1 MQISIQHCSL
11 KLRTC
16 ALVSSVL
23 LAGSLFG
30 VTRLV
35 AQAPSTRSSAPARQ
49 HKPHP
54 RAHAAAAHSS
64 AAATQASPPPPQPVT
79 PNWPINDQ
87 PAPATI
93 AWDSSGLRIVA
104 ANSSLKQILRDVSTA
119 TGAKVEGV
127 GADER
132 VFGNYGPGSLRD
144 VLSQLLQG
152 SGYNLLMVGD
162 QAHGAPLQIVL
173 SARQSGNAPAVAGAQ
188 PPQSQ
193 NDDDADSGVDDQVQP
208 VPISPPLRPGFGPGG
223 PVRTPQ
229 QVMEEMQRQ
238 QEQQQQQQQQQQQPG
253 NIPPNE

>member
-1 MQISIQHCSL
+1 MQISIQHSDL
-11 KLRTC
+11 RSRTC
-16 ALVSSVL
+16 ALLSSVL
-23 LAGSLFG
+23 AGGLFG
-30 VTRLV
+30 LTLAAQTPAAPRPVT
-35 AQAPSTRSSAPARQ
+35 AQP
-49 HKPHP
+49 HKLHQK
-54 RAHAAAAHSS
+54 AHSPAAHSS
-64 AAATQASPPPPQPVT
+64 AIAAQVAPAPPQPVT

-93 AWDSSGLRIVA
+93 AWDSSGLRIDA
-104 ANSSLKQILRDVSTA
+104 ANSSLRQILSDVSTA
-119 TGAKVEGV
+119 TGAKVEGF

-132 VFGNYGPGSLRD
+132 VFGSYGPGPLRD

-152 SGYNLLMVGD
+152 SGYNLLMIGD

-173 SARQSGNAPAVAGAQ
+173 SARQSGNAPAMAAA
-188 PPQSQ
+188 PSPQGQ

-238 QEQQQQQQQQQQQPG
+238 QEQQQQQQQQQQPG
-253 NIPPNE
+253 NIPPNQ